1 MEEGITR
8 TLGLDIGDSR
18 IGVAL
23 SDPLG
28 ILATPLT
35 IIKRDDDQT
44 AVEEIVT
51 VIRENDVGLVIAGLP
66 LNMNGSE
73 GPQAGKTRSFVTELR
88 NSLKVPIEYRDE
100 RLSTVSARELL
111 QGVRKTDNDTRYDA
125 MAAAVILQGYL
136 DREKRIELFDD
147 RPDIELD

>member
-1 MEEGITR
+1 MEESITR

-28 ILATPLT
+28 ILATPLK
-35 IIKRDDDQT
+35 IINRDDDQV
-44 AVEEIVT
+44 AIEEIITIVRQNE
-51 VIRENDVGLVIAGLP
+51 IGLVIAGLP

-73 GPQAGKTRSFVTELR
+73 GQQAIKTRSFVTELS
-88 NSLKVPIEYRDE
+88 NFLEVPVEYRDE

-111 QGVRKTDNDTRYDA
+111 QGGRKTDNDTRYDA
-125 MAAAVILQGYL
+125 AAAAVILQVYL
-136 DREKRIELFDD
+136 DEAKGVELFDVGTD
-147 RPDIELD
+147 PELD